1 MERHSES
8 FLYCKPSNKRYG
20 VEVSHTGDFYLYHF
34 TRDGSGLED
43 LTDGNCFVL
52 PATRER
58 IPSGEHV
65 GFSVRDYIKPGTER
79 GPDSS
84 LVLPSMMLQLKRP

>member
-1 MERHSES
+1 M
-8 FLYCKPSNKRYG
+8 
-20 VEVSHTGDFYLYHF
+20 SHAGNFYLYYF
-34 TRDGSGLED
+34 SRDCSGLED
-43 LTDGNCFVL
+43 LTDGSCFEL
-52 PATRER
+52 PATQEM

-65 GFSVRDYIKPGTER
+65 GFSLRDCIKPGTER